1 MAKRNIFI
9 KNDQG
14 FTLIEI
20 IAVLIIMGILAAVA
34 VPKYFALTVQAE
46 TKEAEAVTAEIQA
59 RANNYYAQQLLAGLG
74 TVAAAADATWI
85 NNIGAL
91 PVTADFANWAVAAS
105 NLTKTAGGNTYT
117 ISVLTQMAVDAP
129 AKIQLVVT

>member
-9 KNDQG
+9 KNEQG

-46 TKEAEAVTAEIQA
+46 TKEAEAVSAEIQA
-59 RANNYYAQQLLAGLG
+59 RANNYFAQRLLSGSG
-74 TVAAAADATWI
+74 TVAAAGASTWVA
-85 NNIGAL
+85 NIGAL
-91 PVTADFANWAVAAS
+91 PVEADFTDWSIDATTLV
-105 NLTKTAGGNTYT
+105 KTAGGSTYT
-117 ISVLTQMAVDAP
+117 ISVLTDMAIDAP
-129 AKIQLVVT
+129 AKLRLVQS